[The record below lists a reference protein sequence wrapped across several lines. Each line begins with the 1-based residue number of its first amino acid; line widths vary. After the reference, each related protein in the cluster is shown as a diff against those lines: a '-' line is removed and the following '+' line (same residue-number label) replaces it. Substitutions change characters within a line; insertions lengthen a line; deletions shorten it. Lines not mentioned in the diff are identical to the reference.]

1 VPLTIQTVFIFA
13 VAYRWMRAWKVR
25 HAVAAPG
32 SLIGASNFFE
42 LAVAAAIALFGLQSG
57 AALGDRRRRAGG
69 GAGDVG
75 AGAIHQSDPTQVP
88 AHRADCCAARVM
100 SDVVVP
106 PQITDSARALLDG
119 RPVHVRSSRRH
130 GCCGGAASV
139 PVAEPG
145 TPQTLDDVE
154 RFDVE
159 GTEIYVDR
167 GLPGADGSWTIDT
180 DGFGRWRRLVVIGL
194 PVSVRRG

>member
-1 VPLTIQTVFIFA
+1 
-13 VAYRWMRAWKVR
+13 
-25 HAVAAPG
+25 
-32 SLIGASNFFE
+32 
-42 LAVAAAIALFGLQSG
+42 
-57 AALGDRRRRAGG
+57 
-69 GAGDVG
+69 
-75 AGAIHQSDPTQVP
+75 
-88 AHRADCCAARVM
+88 M

-159 GTEIYVDR
+159 GTEIYVDQ

-194 PVSVRRG
+194 PVSERRG